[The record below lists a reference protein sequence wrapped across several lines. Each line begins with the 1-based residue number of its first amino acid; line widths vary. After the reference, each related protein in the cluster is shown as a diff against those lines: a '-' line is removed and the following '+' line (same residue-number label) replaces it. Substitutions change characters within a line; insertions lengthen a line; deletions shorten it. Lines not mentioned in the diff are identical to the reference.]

1 MESELI
7 HLAIVDIMMPLKN
20 GWELC
25 EEIRKYYDIPVI
37 MLTAKGAI
45 EDKERAYLSGTDDYM
60 VKPFEPKEL
69 LFRMKALLR
78 RYQMVSSD
86 LIRLNH
92 VTIDRQSYEVRAGD
106 QPMALPLKEFELLAQ
121 LAQHPGR
128 IFTREQLLQLIWG
141 QDFSGDS
148 RTIDVHIKRLRER
161 FAQHTDDFIIS
172 TIRGIGYKL
181 EVKDI

>member
-1 MESELI
+1 
-7 HLAIVDIMMPLKN
+7 
-20 GWELC
+20 
-25 EEIRKYYDIPVI
+25 
-37 MLTAKGAI
+37 
-45 EDKERAYLSGTDDYM
+45 
-60 VKPFEPKEL
+60 
-69 LFRMKALLR
+69 
-78 RYQMVSSD
+78 
-86 LIRLNH
+86 
-92 VTIDRQSYEVRAGD
+92 
-106 QPMALPLKEFELLAQ
+106 MALPLKEFELLAQ